1 VPVWRAITAT
11 TTVGGVAS
19 AMRHPLLLAAGLA
32 ALVLPAAATRP
43 LPQFA
48 SAVNLVEVYA
58 TVTDRAGAPV
68 TGLTSADFEVFED
81 GRPQA
86 IQVFA
91 AGDFPLSVA
100 LAIDHSASMAGS
112 RLRIAAGAAKRF
124 LERLRP
130 EDQVMI
136 LGVSSE
142 VTVLAP
148 LSRDRGAHARAI
160 DGLRPWSAT
169 SLNDA
174 IIAGIELIQPARGR
188 RGLVVLSDG
197 EDRYSEAQPHEF
209 LDRARRADV
218 LVYPIAVGRRAPAL
232 FAEAAALSGGRSFRP
247 RDEKEIDLA
256 LADIATELR
265 TQYLLGYA
273 PARRGPAAQEPGW
286 HSIEVRVRGSGRRV
300 RARDGYF
307 GQ

>member
-1 VPVWRAITAT
+1 MLIPTWSSRRDEAEPSRRDRLLC
-11 TTVGGVAS
+11 VAV
-19 AMRHPLLLAAGLA
+19 LLAVVALTGAGTRA
-32 ALVLPAAATRP
+32 A
-43 LPQFA
+43 PQFA
-48 SAVNLVEVYA
+48 SSVNLVEVYA
-58 TVTDRAGAPV
+58 TVSDRSGAPV
-68 TGLTSADFEVFED
+68 TGLGSGDFEVFED

-86 IQVFA
+86 IQAFT

-112 RLRIAAGAAKRF
+112 RLRVAAGAARRF
-124 LERLRP
+124 LNRLRP

-148 LSRDRGAHARAI
+148 LSLDRAAHARAI
-160 DGLRPWSAT
+160 DSLRPWSAT

-174 IIAGIELIQPARGR
+174 LIAGIDMIQQARGR

-197 EDRYSEAQPHEF
+197 EDRYSEAQPHEV

-218 LVYPIAVGRRAPAL
+218 LVYPIAVGRHAPPL
-232 FAEAAALSGGRSFRP
+232 FAEVAALTGGRSFHARE
-247 RDEKEIDLA
+247 EKEIDRA
-256 LADIATELR
+256 LTDIAIELR
-265 TQYLLGYA
+265 SQYLLGYA
-273 PARRGPAAQEPGW
+273 PARQVSAAGEARW
-286 HSIEVRVRGSGRRV
+286 RSIEVRVGRSDLRV

-307 GQ
+307 GP